1 MSKKL
6 IYGVA
11 YNSKG
16 IHKTRTGK
24 KMSLAYRT
32 WFNMIVRCYSPE
44 FKNKNPAYVGCF
56 VDNEWHDFQKFASYF
71 YSHSYRGLGYELDKD
86 LLFPNNKIYSP
97 DACCFVPQELNKLL
111 TDHRSARGEYPQGVH
126 LHSQSGRFK
135 AQISTNGKRESLG
148 YYDSPEKAHQ
158 AYKTA
163 KERYVKN
170 KALEWANRIEWNV
183 FVALMNWAL
192 DN

>member
-44 FKNKNPAYVGCF
+44 YQDIYPAYNNCS
-56 VDNEWHDFQKFASYF
+56 VDEKWRDFQDFADWY
-71 YSHSYRGLGYELDKD
+71 YSHPYRELGYELDKD

-97 DACCFVPQELNKLL
+97 DTCCFVPKELNNLL
-111 TDHRSARGEYPQGVH
+111 TDHRSARGAYPQGVNFD
-126 LHSQSGRFK
+126 SASGKFR
-135 AQISTNGKRESLG
+135 AQISVNGKRVSLG
-148 YYDSPEKAHQ
+148 YYDSPEKARQ
-158 AYKTA
+158 TYRET

-183 FVALMNWAL
+183 FVALMNWTL
-192 DN
+192 DS